1 MPSNNVKLGIGV
13 SIKEPV
19 NMYGCNLGSFS
30 KIGPFVEIQSN
41 VTIGERSTVSS
52 HSFVCSGVTIENDV
66 FIGHGV
72 MFVNDLFDSDS
83 IHEWKMKTTI
93 VEKGVR
99 IGSNATILPVKIGEG
114 AIVGAGAVV
123 TRDVPAGAVV
133 AGNPARIIR
142 MRDEQNG

>member
-52 HSFVCSGVTIENDV
+52 HSFICSGVKIENDV

-142 MRDEQNG
+142 MRDE